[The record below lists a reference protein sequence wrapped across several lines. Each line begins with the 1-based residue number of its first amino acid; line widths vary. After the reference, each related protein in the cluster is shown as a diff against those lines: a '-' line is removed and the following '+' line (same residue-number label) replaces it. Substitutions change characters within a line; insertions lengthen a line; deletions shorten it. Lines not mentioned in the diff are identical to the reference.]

1 MGVAAW
7 PPGVP
12 AEEPAC
18 PRTPLAGQQI
28 LWGDESG
35 GVSSAYSC
43 LQCWPA
49 LRELSQWLSVKVLI
63 AEPGDWP
70 GGWLCKSQ
78 EKRLPG
84 LLSPPCMRALISLC
98 ACGFLLCPQM
108 LGSLHLGLTPLQG
121 SRHWLLLINEIT
133 SPVHLSVLSEGS
145 DRGYFLL
152 NPMPNGPVITA
163 GCYP

>member
-7 PPGVP
+7 APAVP
-12 AEEPAC
+12 AEVPAC
-18 PRTPLAGQQI
+18 PRTSSTGQQI
-28 LWGDESG
+28 LWGDGSG
-35 GVSSAYSC
+35 GVSKAYSC

-84 LLSPPCMRALISLC
+84 LLSPPCRRALISLC
-98 ACGFLLCPQM
+98 AYGF
-108 LGSLHLGLTPLQG
+108 PLPSSEAG
-121 SRHWLLLINEIT
+121 TFASEINSAPGEQAL
-133 SPVHLSVLSEGS
+133 VAV
-145 DRGYFLL
+145 DQ
-152 NPMPNGPVITA
+152 
-163 GCYP
+163 